1 MGLFSLAFLIGSG
14 RGHPPAGICYHW
26 TIITAGFLSM
36 PMSRRLHLLLLLLP
50 GMGLCA
56 PVEVEIASSLR
67 ECAALEEAMSRLAC
81 YDAVAAEQEALEV
94 KEEQQLGETAAP
106 EEDAP
111 SAVELRMKQS
121 RVMRHNWFAMTPY
134 RPNYFLPVSYNR
146 SPNREQYE
154 NGRDGVD
161 MDRAEA
167 KFQFSL
173 EFDVWRSVLGQ
184 DMDLY
189 FGYTQQAWWQ
199 LYNRDNSSPFR
210 EVNHEPELGLILRPE
225 VGFLGLQMR
234 QLRFGVVHHSN
245 GRDGDMSRSWNR
257 VFSTMILD
265 RGDFATALRV
275 WYRIPESDSRDDNP
289 DITDFYGNFEWYG
302 FYKWRR
308 NTLGIMVRNNLQRND
323 NRGALQVDWSYPL
336 SERLKFYMQYFNGYG
351 ESLIDYDH
359 STHRLGVG
367 LMLTD
372 WL

>member
-1 MGLFSLAFLIGSG
+1 
-14 RGHPPAGICYHW
+14 
-26 TIITAGFLSM
+26 M
-36 PMSRRLHLLLLLLP
+36 PLSRRLRFLFLLLT

-56 PVEVEIASSLR
+56 PVQAESASSLR

-81 YDAVAAEQEALEV
+81 YDTLAAEQEALEV
-94 KEEQQLGETAAP
+94 KEDQQLAETAGP
-106 EEDAP
+106 DEDAP
-111 SAVELRMKQS
+111 SAVELRMRQS
-121 RVMRHNWFAMTPY
+121 RLVRHNWFSLSPY
-134 RPNYFLPVSYNR
+134 RPNYFLPLSYNR
-146 SPNREQYE
+146 NPNREPFE
-154 NGRDGVD
+154 RNRPAAE

-173 EFDVWRSVLGQ
+173 EFDVWRNVLGQ

-199 LYNRDNSSPFR
+199 MYNRDDSSPFR
-210 EVNHEPELGLILRPE
+210 EVNHEPELGVILRPDLSL
-225 VGFLGLQMR
+225 LGMQMR
-234 QLRFGVVHHSN
+234 QLRLGVVHHSN
-245 GRDGDMSRSWNR
+245 GRDEPLSRSWNR
-257 VFSTMILD
+257 VFSTVILD

-275 WYRIPESDSRDDNP
+275 WYRIPESDARDDNP

>member
-1 MGLFSLAFLIGSG
+1 MCEPVPGYSV
-14 RGHPPAGICYHW
+14 
-26 TIITAGFLSM
+26 LS
-36 PMSRRLHLLLLLLP
+36 SAL
-50 GMGLCA
+50 LCA
-56 PVEVEIASSLR
+56 VLVLSPWSTVSAQAAGLR
-67 ECAALEEAMSRLAC
+67 ECAALEDSMARLAC
-81 YDAVAAEQEALEV
+81 YDALAAEAGIQARDVVSEASPTL
-94 KEEQQLGETAAP
+94 A
-106 EEDAP
+106 DADLVELP
-111 SAVELRMKQS
+111 SAVESRMEQS
-121 RVMRHNWFAMTPY
+121 RLVRDNWFSMTPY

-146 SPNREQYE
+146 NPNREPFE
-154 NGRDGVD
+154 RNRPAAE

-173 EFDVWRSVLGQ
+173 EFDVWRNVLGQ

-189 FGYTQQAWWQ
+189 FGYTQQGWWQ
-199 LYNRDNSSPFR
+199 MYNRDDSSPFR
-210 EVNHEPELGLILRPE
+210 EVNHEPELGVILRPD
-225 VGFLGLQMR
+225 LGLLGMQMR
-234 QLRFGVVHHSN
+234 QLRLGVVHHSN
-245 GRDGDMSRSWNR
+245 GRDEPLSRSWNR
-257 VFSTMILD
+257 IFSTMILD

-351 ESLIDYDH
+351 ESLIDYNH